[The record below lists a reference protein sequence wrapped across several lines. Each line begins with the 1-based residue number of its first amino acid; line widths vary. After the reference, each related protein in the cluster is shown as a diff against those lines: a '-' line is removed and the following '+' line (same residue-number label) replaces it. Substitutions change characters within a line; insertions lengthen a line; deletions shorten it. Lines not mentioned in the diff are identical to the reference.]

1 MSRGFRR
8 AVSKYLNIAALCL
21 VMPAFATAS
30 GAQDLEVTLLGTGD
44 PQPSVDRF
52 GPSTLVRAG
61 GLVVLVDAGRG
72 AIQRLTQLGVS
83 YADVDAVL
91 LTHFHSDHL
100 AGLPDLWLTGW
111 LISGRDRPL
120 KVFGPAG
127 TRELVE
133 GLRQAFAFDVGIRV
147 QDDRAPAAGAQ
158 IEVVE
163 IKEGVVLEDE
173 GVRVQAF
180 DVDHRPIVP
189 ALGYRI
195 DFRGRSVVI
204 SGDTRFSPN
213 LIEKARGVDL
223 LVHEVGDA
231 PPEVLARDED
241 VRRVVAHHTR
251 AADVGRVFATVKP
264 KLAVFSHLTLLG
276 GFSVANLV
284 DSARSTY
291 AGPLVVGQDLMRFI
305 VSDQITVIAL
315 R

>member
-1 MSRGFRR
+1 MSKAFKWV
-8 AVSKYLNIAALCL
+8 VSRYVNVAAMCL
-21 VMPAFATAS
+21 AMLSVATAS
-30 GAQDLEVTLLGTGD
+30 GAQDIEVTLLGTGD
-44 PQPSVDRF
+44 PVPSIDRF

-61 GLVVLVDAGRG
+61 DLVVLVDAGRG

-83 YADVDAVL
+83 YADIDAVL
-91 LTHFHSDHL
+91 LTHFHSDHVVGL
-100 AGLPDLWLTGW
+100 ADLWLTGW

-120 KVFGPAG
+120 KVFGPTG

-133 GLRQAFAFDVGIRV
+133 GLRRAFAFDLGIRI
-147 QDDRAPAAGAQ
+147 QDDRAPAAGGQ
-158 IEVVE
+158 VEVVE
-163 IKEGVVLEDE
+163 IREGVVLDDG

-180 DVDHRPIVP
+180 NVDHRPIVP
-189 ALGYRI
+189 ALGYRV
-195 DFRGRSVVI
+195 DFKGRSVVI

-231 PPEVLARDED
+231 PPDVLARDEE

-291 AGPLVVGQDLMRFI
+291 SGPLVVGQDLMRFI
-305 VSDQITVIAL
+305 VGDQITVIAL